1 MEPQLLLSKIGRQ
14 NRMVFWKLQGQRYI
28 LADSTADSEIPS
40 SVYQNRQTFC
50 LTILKT
56 EFGISELTEDTVSV
70 FLPKCTSDHVV
81 FKITFDFDGQFF

>member
-1 MEPQLLLSKIGRQ
+1 M
-14 NRMVFWKLQGQRYI
+14 
-28 LADSTADSEIPS
+28 ADSTADSEIPS

-70 FLPKCTSDHVV
+70 FLPKCTSDHLQLHSILMANFSKVKV
-81 FKITFDFDGQFF
+81 EVRGMCPSRNFTVKIFAMK